1 MFDQIVALDLR
12 VLHTIM
18 ATRTENSI
26 LFFKFVTL
34 LASPVVVVLGIGAVS
49 CGLAIRKQLKVA
61 VALCSGL
68 VVTEAAMFAL
78 KHLIRRDR
86 PDVALHA
93 VVEDG
98 FSMPSGH
105 ATSAAFFFGALAYL
119 LVRGPVLRKWQKA
132 VVVLVALAAVI
143 AVDFSRMYLGVH
155 YLSDVIAGN
164 VVGFLGLFAT
174 IAVIERFRNEET
186 VT

>member
-1 MFDQIVALDLR
+1 MFDLIAAFDLR
-12 VLHTIM
+12 ILHAVI
-18 ATRTENSI
+18 ATRTEN
-26 LFFKFVTL
+26 LLAFFKLVTFV
-34 LASPVVVVLGIGAVS
+34 ASPAAVILGLGAIS
-49 CGLAIRKQLKVA
+49 CFLAIRKRLRLA
-61 VALCSGL
+61 IALCSGL
-68 VVTEAAMFAL
+68 AATEAAMLAL

-86 PDVALHA
+86 PDIALRA
-93 VVEDG
+93 IVEDG

-105 ATSAAFFFGALAYL
+105 ATSAAFFFGVLAYL
-119 LVRGPVLRKWQKA
+119 LVRGPVLRKWQK
-132 VVVLVALAAVI
+132 VVAVLVALAAVI

-174 IAVIERFRNEET
+174 IAVIERFRNEKT